1 MAETKKKVKIKE
13 KKIKLNS
20 KVWEVPFNA
29 DLVSQVLYVYLSNE
43 RKGTAT
49 AKTRADV
56 SGGGRKPWKQKG
68 TGRARHGSIRS
79 PLWVKGGVTF
89 VPNYRNWKKK
99 VNKKMKNKAVCI
111 MLSERLRNKE
121 LVLTEVKIGK
131 DFGKIRKSLEKE
143 FGKKTLVISS
153 KEEVNKSLRN
163 IPKVFVV
170 EAEKVNAKN
179 LVNCTKVIVD
189 NEVIK
194 ILEKRLINGK

>member
-1 MAETKKKVKIKE
+1 MAEIKKKVTTEE
-13 KKIKLNS
+13 KKIKLNP
-20 KVWEVPFNA
+20 KVWEVPFNT
-29 DLVSQVLYVYLSNE
+29 DLVSQVLYVYLNNE
-43 RKGTAT
+43 RKGTAK

-99 VNKKMKNKAVCI
+99 INKKMKNKAVCI

-121 LVLTEVKIGK
+121 LTLANITVKK

-153 KEEVNKSLRN
+153 KDEVNKSLRN
-163 IPKVFVV
+163 IPKVFIVT
-170 EAEKVNAKN
+170 AEKVNAKN

-189 NEVIK
+189 NEVVK
-194 ILEKRLINGK
+194 ILEKRLTNGK

>member
-1 MAETKKKVKIKE
+1 MAETKKKVKIEE
-13 KKIKLNS
+13 KKIELDS

-49 AKTRADV
+49 AKTRAEV

-121 LVLTEVKIGK
+121 LVLTEVETGK

>member
-1 MAETKKKVKIKE
+1 MAETKKKVKIEE
-13 KKIKLNS
+13 KKIELDS

-49 AKTRADV
+49 AKTRAEV

-121 LVLTEVKIGK
+121 LVLTEVKTGK
-131 DFGKIRKSLEKE
+131 DFGEIRKSLEKE

-153 KEEVNKSLRN
+153 KEGVNKSLRN

>member
-1 MAETKKKVKIKE
+1 MAETKKKVKIEE

-20 KVWEVPFNA
+20 KIWEVPFNA

-99 VNKKMKNKAVCI
+99 INKKMRNRAVCI

-121 LVLTEVKIGK
+121 LVLTEVETGK

-194 ILEKRLINGK
+194 ILEKRLINRK

>member
-1 MAETKKKVKIKE
+1 MVETKKKVTTKE
-13 KKIKLNS
+13 KEIKLNP
-20 KVWEVPFNA
+20 KIWEVPFNA

-43 RKGTAT
+43 RKGSAR

-79 PLWVKGGVTF
+79 PIWVKGGVTF

-99 VNKKMKNKAVCI
+99 INKKMKNKAVCI
-111 MLSERLRNKE
+111 MLSERLRDKK
-121 LVLTEVKIGK
+121 LTFMEITAGK

-153 KEEVNKSLRN
+153 KEEVSKSLRN
-163 IPKVFVV
+163 MPKVFVV
-170 EAEKVNAKN
+170 TAERVNAKH
-179 LVNCTKVIVD
+179 LANCTKVIVD
-189 NEVIK
+189 NEIIK
-194 ILEKRLINGK
+194 ILEERLENGK

>member
-1 MAETKKKVKIKE
+1 MAETKKKVKIEE
-13 KKIKLNS
+13 KKIELDS

-49 AKTRADV
+49 AKTRAEV

>member
-1 MAETKKKVKIKE
+1 MAETKKKVKIEE
-13 KKIKLNS
+13 KKIELDS

-99 VNKKMKNKAVCI
+99 INKKMRNRAVCI

>member
-1 MAETKKKVKIKE
+1 MAETKKKVKIEE
-13 KKIKLNS
+13 KKIELDS

-49 AKTRADV
+49 AKTRAEV

-153 KEEVNKSLRN
+153 KEGVNKSLRN

>member
-1 MAETKKKVKIKE
+1 MAETKKKVKIEE
-13 KKIKLNS
+13 KKIELDS

-49 AKTRADV
+49 AKTRAEV

-121 LVLTEVKIGK
+121 LVLTEVKTGK
-131 DFGKIRKSLEKE
+131 DFGEIRKSLEKE

-153 KEEVNKSLRN
+153 KEGVNKSLRN
-163 IPKVFVV
+163 MPKVFVV

>member
-49 AKTRADV
+49 AKTRAEV